1 MSDAKDPSPHELARI
16 ASIAEAAAEEAATF
30 LMGGYRAHVGIEH
43 KKNRSDLVTKF
54 DRDSEAL
61 LKRAL
66 APAGVAVV
74 GEETGGAPA
83 DLTLYVD
90 PLDGTTNF
98 AHGHPFFCVSIGLV
112 ARGVPLFGVV
122 VAPAL
127 NLRWKGGRDAPA
139 TRDGK
144 TCHVSEVSEID
155 DALLATGFPSDR
167 RTNPLNNFDAFVAI
181 KQRCQAIRRCGS
193 AAIDLCFVA
202 DGTYDGYWERKL
214 QPWDLA
220 GGAAILLAAGGKVS
234 SIDGSALDFA
244 RGNIIASN
252 AKLHQ
257 PLLDELARVP
267 STRMH

>member
-1 MSDAKDPSPHELARI
+1 MSDPSPHDLARI
-16 ASIAEAAAEEAATF
+16 ARIAEEAADEAAKF
-30 LMGGYRAHVGIEH
+30 LMTGYRTHVGFEH
-43 KKNRSDLVTKF
+43 KGNRSDLVTKF

-74 GEETGGAPA
+74 GEETGGAAA

-90 PLDGTTNF
+90 PLDGTTNY
-98 AHGHPFFCVSIGLV
+98 AHGHPFFSVSIGLV
-112 ARGVPLFGVV
+112 FRGAPIFGVV

-127 NLRWKGGRDAPA
+127 GVRWAGGRDARS

-144 TCHVSEVSEID
+144 TCAVSEVAALD

-181 KQRCQAIRRCGS
+181 KQRAQAIRRCGS
-193 AAIDLCFVA
+193 AAIDLCLVA

-220 GGAAILLAAGGKVS
+220 GGAAIVVAAGGSVTS
-234 SIDGSALDFA
+234 FDGSPLDFSH
-244 RGNIIASN
+244 GHVLASN
-252 AKLHQ
+252 GKLHR
-257 PLLDELARVP
+257 ELVEELGRIP
-267 STRMH
+267 STRLR

>member
-1 MSDAKDPSPHELARI
+1 MSDPSANELASI
-16 ASIAEAAAEEAATF
+16 ARVAEAAADEAAKF
-30 LMGGYRAHVGIEH
+30 LMTGYRSHVGIEH
-43 KKNRSDLVTKF
+43 KGNHSDLVTKF

-66 APAGVAVV
+66 APTGVAVV

-98 AHGHPFFCVSIGLV
+98 AHGHPFFSVSIGLV
-112 ARGVPLFGVV
+112 FKGTPVFGVV

-127 NLRWKGGRDAPA
+127 GVRWTGGRDVRA

-144 TCHVSEVSEID
+144 TCAVSEVASLD

-181 KQRCQAIRRCGS
+181 KQQAQAIRRCGS

-214 QPWDLA
+214 KPWDLA
-220 GGAAILLAAGGKVS
+220 GGAAIVHAAGGTVTAF
-234 SIDGSALDFA
+234 DGSPLDFS
-244 RGNIIASN
+244 RGHVLASN
-252 AKLHQ
+252 GKLH
-257 PLLDELARVP
+257 PSLVEELGRIP